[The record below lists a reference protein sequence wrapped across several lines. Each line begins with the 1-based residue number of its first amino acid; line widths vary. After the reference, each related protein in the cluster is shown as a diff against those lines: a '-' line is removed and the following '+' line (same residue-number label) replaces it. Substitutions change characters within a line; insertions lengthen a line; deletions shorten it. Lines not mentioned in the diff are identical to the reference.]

1 MNLGVAKGNA
11 RRTTAAVISRRP
23 LGTPLVVVLHFGTA
37 FGTAKDGVFL
47 EG

>member
-11 RRTTAAVISRRP
+11 RRTAAVISRRP